1 MAKRHKYHSAGLK
14 LSSALAPAQLLAIAK
29 QAAGTLKP
37 LVLDAETL
45 SSLRFLV
52 KNWAR
57 VTFMSFG
64 VDAASEGARTTLTTT
79 ISEYQTSQAT
89 VFFIPIGPKEMLGTA
104 STATTC
110 GRSPMLLSPRIRV
123 PPSPSP
129 RRRLHERP
137 QRGNQQE

>member
-89 VFFIPIGPKEMLGTA
+89 VFFIPIGPKEMLGYGEYRNYMRA
-104 STATTC
+104 LADAVVAADPSATFAIT
-110 GRSPMLLSPRIRV
+110 
-123 PPSPSP
+123 
-129 RRRLHERP
+129 ET
-137 QRGNQQE
+137 EAA